1 MAATILQDKGQ
12 IAMLTVVTPGVL
24 APQSHPIGCIK
35 PTAGVQRICW
45 PPSNAW
51 LPPIAAPPA
60 FLNPNPPMD
69 TDGRREDSGRGV
81 RELQA
86 R

>member
-12 IAMLTVVTPGVL
+12 IAMLPVVTPGPGVL

-45 PPSNAW
+45 PPPNAW
-51 LPPIAAPPA
+51 LPPIAAPGIPK
-60 FLNPNPPMD
+60 PES
-69 TDGRREDSGRGV
+69 TDGHGWT
-81 RELQA
+81 A
-86 R
+86 

>member
-12 IAMLTVVTPGVL
+12 IAMLTVVTPGPGVL

-45 PPSNAW
+45 PPPNAW
-51 LPPIAAPPA
+51 LPPIAAPGIPK
-60 FLNPNPPMD
+60 PES
-69 TDGRREDSGRGV
+69 TDGRREDSGRG
-81 RELQA
+81 
-86 R
+86 